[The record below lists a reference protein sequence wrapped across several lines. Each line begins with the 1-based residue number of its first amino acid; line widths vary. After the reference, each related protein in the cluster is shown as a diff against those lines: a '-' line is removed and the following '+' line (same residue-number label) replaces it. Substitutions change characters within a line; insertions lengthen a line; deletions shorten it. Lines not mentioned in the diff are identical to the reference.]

1 MDVFKVKIDLKIED
15 MVGRAVSH
23 TSFVFPWTNDPLTTS
38 ASQRLRKGAVCYA
51 DQGKTTAGILTY
63 QSNLVILNSCVKI
76 KKITFAS
83 LGEIRRRE
91 STAAHSTT
99 ENVVLCAQAGPF

>member
-1 MDVFKVKIDLKIED
+1 

-63 QSNLVILNSCVKI
+63 QSNLVISNAITKII
-76 KKITFAS
+76 KKIIFSS

-99 ENVVLCAQAGPF
+99 ENVVLCAQVSPF